1 MGARYS
7 NSNHAQKLSA
17 LFDER
22 HVVCGLEAMGHVA
35 CVRKLVGLL
44 DATGHLKATADE
56 VCKAILRREELVS
69 TQIMPGLAIPH
80 ARTDAVEGVRVAVA
94 ASPEGVDF
102 GSKEMGPAHV
112 VVLIIT
118 PRLATGEYLQALAA
132 VAHCFQQPGSIGR
145 VGAMSK
151 RREVWDF
158 FDTGGD
164 IPEYVTARDMM
175 TTEFLHMRPADRL
188 KRAIDLFCGHPNI
201 DLPVIDEDG
210 DLVGRVTQA
219 DVLRIALPEYI
230 LWLDDLSP
238 ILHFEPFAEVLKDE
252 EATYVAE
259 VMNEDFPTVSE
270 DAPAI
275 QVARELMRSHARQV
289 MVVRGKKLVGV
300 IRLNDFL
307 TRVLRG

>member
-1 MGARYS
+1 MGSRNS

-22 HVVCGLEAMGHVA
+22 HVICGLEGVGRDAAIG
-35 CVRKLVGLL
+35 KLVGLI
-44 DATGHLKATADE
+44 DATGHLRAPAEE
-56 VCKAILRREELVS
+56 VRDAILEREELVS
-69 TQIMPGLAIPH
+69 TQIMAGLAIPH
-80 ARTDAVEGVRVAVA
+80 ARTDAVETVRVAVA
-94 ASPEGVDF
+94 TSPKGIDF
-102 GSKEMGPAHV
+102 GSANMGPAHI
-112 VVLIIT
+112 VVLILT
-118 PRLATGEYLQALAA
+118 PKLATGDYLQALAA
-132 VAHCFQQPGSIGR
+132 VAHSFQR
-145 VGAMSK
+145 TGAMSRVTAMSK
-151 RREVWDF
+151 QREVWDF
-158 FDTGGD
+158 FDTGGA
-164 IPEYVTARDMM
+164 IPEYVTAKDMM
-175 TTEFLHMRPADRL
+175 TSEFLHVRPADRL

-201 DLPVIDEDG
+201 DLPVIDDDG

-219 DVLRIALPEYI
+219 DLLRIALPEYI

-238 ILHFEPFAEVLKDE
+238 ILHFEPFAEVLRDE

-259 VMNEDFPTVSE
+259 VMNEEFPTVSE